1 MYSFIPHFQEQKKPE
16 DSFDDP
22 DRPLFGDDTSEP
34 SENENEDVEDDDLVP
49 YNLEDD
55 ESDLS
60 PLKTPM
66 YYLIFLVP
74 YISSG
79 T

>member
-1 MYSFIPHFQEQKKPE
+1 MYSFVSHFQEQKKPE

-22 DRPLFGDDTSEP
+22 DRPLFGDDNSEP
-34 SENENEDVEDDDLVP
+34 SENENEDMEDEDDLVP

-66 YYLIFLVP
+66 YPLIAVIF
-74 YISSG
+74 
-79 T
+79 